1 MQSRRFLSLILL
13 SLVLIVCAASSRGQS
28 GRRTPQPPA
37 VPKEPNKED
46 PQTDSTLRQRVKVL
60 VGRQPT
66 SRKLLSEDT
75 IYAAFVQRLNDQKNV
90 EAFTIGDL
98 KKQSEAVKKAQAE
111 TDQFVVLLKLEI
123 DNFQEGTIVLNSPD
137 LEIGYVVF
145 EPVTG
150 KESFKG
156 KVYFQAIGGARA
168 RKDAWPNGTPIKI
181 TPEAAAIAAADNI
194 YDWLLIKTGIRER

>member
-1 MQSRRFLSLILL
+1 LLLIL
-13 SLVLIVCAASSRGQS
+13 CAETSRAQS
-28 GRRTPQPPA
+28 GRRTASPPP
-37 VPKEPNKED
+37 VPKEPVKED
-46 PQTDSTLRQRVKVL
+46 PQTEPPVRERVKVL

-75 IYAAFVQRLNDQKNV
+75 IYAAFVHRLNEQKNV
-90 EAFTIGDL
+90 QASTIGDV
-98 KKQSEAVKKAQAE
+98 KKQSDAIKRAQAE

-150 KESFKG
+150 KERFKG

-181 TPEAAAIAAADNI
+181 TPEAAAIAAADGV
-194 YDWLLIKTGIRER
+194 YDWLTLKLGMHERD